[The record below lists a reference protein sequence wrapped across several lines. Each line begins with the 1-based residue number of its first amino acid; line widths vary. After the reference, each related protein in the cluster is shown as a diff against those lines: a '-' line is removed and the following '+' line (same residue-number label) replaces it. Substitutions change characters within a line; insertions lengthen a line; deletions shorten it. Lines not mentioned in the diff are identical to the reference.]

1 VPISPL
7 NIGWDLDLPS
17 NVEKCFH
24 ALALDERRG
33 NFHLHRP
40 KALGVPQNGRLTEV
54 WFRGVHSDIGGN
66 GEKEDPPRGLS
77 SIALN
82 WMATNG
88 QACGL
93 QFDQELVARNRALA
107 HAAAR
112 MLDNFDPLETSFR
125 KLKDGD
131 LVHNTVT
138 IRDACNNPGN
148 TCVRVTDSG
157 ERLGQFIT
165 R

>member
-1 VPISPL
+1 
-7 NIGWDLDLPS
+7 
-17 NVEKCFH
+17 
-24 ALALDERRG
+24 
-33 NFHLHRP
+33 
-40 KALGVPQNGRLTEV
+40 
-54 WFRGVHSDIGGN
+54 
-66 GEKEDPPRGLS
+66 
-77 SIALN
+77 
-82 WMATNG
+82 
-88 QACGL
+88 
-93 QFDQELVARNRALA
+93 
-107 HAAAR
+107 